1 MEPETAAENPAEI
14 QNLSATK
21 PPISAEHEE
30 IPYKPLRP
38 THIDIK
44 ESSKKVNCK
53 PFVCFALYD
62 V

>member
-1 MEPETAAENPAEI
+1 MDPENSVELTNQADV

-21 PPISAEHEE
+21 PPISSDQEE

-44 ESSKKVNCK
+44 ESSKKVN
-53 PFVCFALYD
+53 YI
-62 V
+62 